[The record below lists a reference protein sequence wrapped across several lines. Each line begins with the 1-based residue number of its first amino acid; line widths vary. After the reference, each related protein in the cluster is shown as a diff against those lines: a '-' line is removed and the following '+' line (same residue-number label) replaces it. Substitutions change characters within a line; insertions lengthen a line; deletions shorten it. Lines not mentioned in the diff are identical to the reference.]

1 MNKNHKAVKILDAR
15 LEDLF
20 IVFIPIMERGK
31 KYIEHE
37 VTKSNYPD
45 GISRI
50 ITFGHRLN
58 RAVRFDA
65 NRYSWSEQYHTKISP
80 ARSYL
85 PAQEGRMGDEIADT
99 FVFENAIFI
108 TGYQIRNDVSL
119 EFEYR
124 KYWEELVD
132 WALTEL
138 IKIYSES
145 PAIKDELKFGAAL
158 PENIVAD
165 NLGGTLTYKHNEQG
179 QTIITGGTINP
190 GYKSVVGS
198 DGVSIKAERTEMQS
212 PAFSVTEYKAQAE
225 EPPTPEKPTRKKL
238 LDQACIEWANRES
251 HGYLGRYTRDE
262 FLEDFQEKTG
272 ELITKDEFRR
282 ALEDAQKRGII
293 VKIRGRLK
301 PKTSP

>member
-85 PAQEGRMGDEIADT
+85 PAQEGRIGDEIADT

-145 PAIKDELKFGAAL
+145 PAIKDELKIGAAL

-212 PAFSVTEYKAQAE
+212 PAFSVTEYKAQE
-225 EPPTPEKPTRKKL
+225 IKPSKLRCPRKGTKPFTKWQAAWRKVKGYYRNGEISYKKL
-238 LDQACIEWANRES
+238 AEMAKVGES
-251 HGYLGRYTRDE
+251 TIAD
-262 FLEDFQEKTG
+262 
-272 ELITKDEFRR
+272 
-282 ALEDAQKRGII
+282 I
-293 VKIRGRLK
+293 VKAGDAGLLE
-301 PKTSP
+301 